1 MSEDKFLDGK
11 RVLFLGYEHY
21 DYCTHIRTALKKAGA
36 IIDYFSVMKYRTAVE
51 KLIYTFLRNIS
62 TKRFLDYNRAYSR
75 SILKKTRN
83 RHYDYILVILGF
95 QLPNEFYIEL
105 RRRNPKTIFL
115 SYQWDSVK
123 KTVHGNTILDIVP
136 FFDKVYSFDRKDCET
151 YENLHYLPL
160 FYTEKYEQLR
170 KDSSSIPQD
179 IELLF
184 IGSLCR
190 YRRYHYVKEIE
201 RLCSA
206 QGVRFFHYLNV
217 SVRFYFRSLLKGCK
231 LSKVHFKPLSQKEII
246 EYYKRSKVIIDL
258 PQQLQTGLSM
268 RVLEVL
274 GAGKKLITANSSIV
288 REPFYD
294 EENISIIDPNNLSLD
309 VDFIKGAGTNWNSKL
324 EDYSISS
331 WVKNIFS

>member
-11 RVLFLGYEHY
+11 RVLFIGYEYY
-21 DYCTHIRTALKKAGA
+21 DYHIYIRTALKKAGA
-36 IIDYFSVMKYRTAVE
+36 IIDYFSVMKYRTAWE
-51 KLIYTFLRNIS
+51 KLIYAFLRNIS
-62 TKRFLDYNRAYSR
+62 TKLFLDYNRAYSR

-83 RHYDYILVILGF
+83 KQYDYVLVIHGF
-95 QLPNEFYIEL
+95 QMLDEFYIEL
-105 RRRNPKTIFL
+105 RRQNPKAIFL
-115 SYQWDSVK
+115 SYQWDSVR
-123 KTVHGNTILDIVP
+123 KTVYGNTILDIVP

-184 IGSLCR
+184 IGSLAR
-190 YRRYHYVKEIE
+190 YRRYQYIKEIE

-206 QGVRFFHYLNV
+206 QRIRFVHYLHV
-217 SVRFYFRSLLKGCK
+217 TKRFYLKSLLRGHK
-231 LSKVHFKPLSQKEII
+231 LSKVHFKSLSQKEIV

-258 PQQLQTGLSM
+258 PQQVQTGLSM
-268 RVLEVL
+268 RVFEVL

-309 VDFIKGAGTNWNSKL
+309 IDFIKSANTNWNSKL
-324 EDYSISS
+324 KDYSISS